1 MTKSWRTS
9 APDKEPTLWKANQY
23 FGKKIRL
30 VQIDAKTGI
39 VTMEI
44 TWTNP
49 EQAAAWANGL
59 VAMTNDYLRSE
70 AITEA
75 QRNID
80 YLNQQ
85 AANTTL
91 MPVKQVIYGILE
103 NEINK
108 EMLARGTKEYAL
120 KVLDPAQP
128 PEKPSSLR
136 LPVWVFL
143 GFAGGLGLSLL
154 LAFFRIVWG
163 RSE

>member
-1 MTKSWRTS
+1 
-9 APDKEPTLWKANQY
+9 
-23 FGKKIRL
+23 
-30 VQIDAKTGI
+30 
-39 VTMEI
+39 MEI

-80 YLNQQ
+80 YLNQR

-120 KVLDPAQP
+120 KVSIPHSRRRNHPLSAFRSGSSSAS
-128 PEKPSSLR
+128 PEGWACRCSSPSS
-136 LPVWVFL
+136 
-143 GFAGGLGLSLL
+143 A
-154 LAFFRIVWG
+154 
-163 RSE
+163 